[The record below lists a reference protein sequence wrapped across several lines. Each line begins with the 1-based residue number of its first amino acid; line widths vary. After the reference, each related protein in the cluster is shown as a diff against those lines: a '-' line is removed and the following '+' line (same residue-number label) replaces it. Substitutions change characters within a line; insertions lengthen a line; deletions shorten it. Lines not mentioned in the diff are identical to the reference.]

1 MKADKV
7 KVALA
12 CACLTMMLGG
22 IVGCGSTAVNADG
35 GEDSAGNAG
44 GSDVTLNFIAS
55 GPNTQSVFTSDPS
68 VDYTGKFN
76 QANGTCE
83 TLFVLNDDTKEVEP
97 LLATDIKQSDDTT
110 WVITLR
116 DGVTFSNGKPM
127 DAAAVKASFEYILGS
142 NTRLATLMD
151 VASIEADGQTLTIK
165 TNEIV
170 AIMPRILTEQN
181 MLVFDVDDDLTDGL
195 IGTGPFVIEKMD
207 ADGTADYVRNDG
219 YWQGTPAA
227 ARLHTLPIK
236 DTTAASNALQSG
248 EIDWATVGNNDLKL
262 FEGDDRYTIQQRNH
276 GRVYYLYLNPNHTF
290 TEDAAL
296 REALTYAIDREA
308 IVNGVYSGA
317 GETTRS
323 IFPSTSEFYTDKYLQ
338 PEYDVDRARKILS
351 DAGYEDS
358 DGDGFVEKDGE
369 KVTLN
374 IICYDANNFTVLCEV
389 IQGMLKEIGIDS
401 NIVVSDTI
409 FDDLTKGDF
418 NIGTY
423 GYNTLTLGDSYNYL
437 QPVFETGASSNF
449 TGFSSEQVD
458 ADLAEMRATSDS
470 AERAELTKDMQQYI
484 YESNEHL
491 YIMHTL
497 ENTVS
502 FSTVQ
507 NLPALYG
514 SDNTDNSVLW
524 KVTK

>member
-1 MKADKV
+1 MKAK
-7 KVALA
+7 KIPVALA
-12 CACLTMMLGG
+12 CACLTVALGG
-22 IVGCGSTAVNADG
+22 IIGCGGSAG
-35 GEDSAGNAG
+35 GAGSADSAGGN
-44 GSDVTLNFIAS
+44 DVTLSFVAS

-83 TLFVLNDDTKEVEP
+83 TLFVLDDDTKEVEP
-97 LLATDIKQSDDTT
+97 LLATDIEQPDDTT

-116 DGVTFSNGKPM
+116 DGVTFSNGKAM
-127 DAAAVKASFEYILGS
+127 DAAAVKAAFEYILES

-165 TNEIV
+165 TNEVV

-181 MLVFDVDDDLTDGL
+181 MLVFDVDDDNLTDGL
-195 IGTGPFVIEKMD
+195 VGTGPFVIERMD
-207 ADGTADYVRNDG
+207 TDGTADYVRNDD

-227 ARLHTLPIK
+227 ARLHTLPIN

-262 FEGDDRYTIQQRNH
+262 FEGDDRYTIQQRNY
-276 GRVYYLYLNPNHTF
+276 GRVYYLYLNPNYTF
-290 TEDAAL
+290 TEDDAL
-296 REALTYAIDREA
+296 REALMYAIDREA
-308 IVNGVYSGA
+308 IVGGVYGDA
-317 GETTRS
+317 GEATRS
-323 IFPSTSEFYTDKYLQ
+323 IFPSTSEFYTDEYLQ
-338 PEYDVDRARKILS
+338 PAYDVDRARKILA

-358 DGDGFVEKDGE
+358 DGDGFVEKGGE

-374 IICYDANNFTVLCEV
+374 ITCYDANNFTVLSEV
-389 IQGMLKEIGIDS
+389 VQGMLKEIGIDS
-401 NIVVSDTI
+401 SIVVSDTI

-418 NIGTY
+418 NIATY

-458 ADLAEMRATSDS
+458 ADLAEMRATAD
-470 AERAELTKDMQQYI
+470 AGERAELSKDMQRYI
-484 YESNEHL
+484 YESNERL

-502 FSTVQ
+502 LSTVQ

-514 SDNTDNSVLW
+514 GDNTNNSVLW
-524 KVTK
+524 EVTK